1 MPAVLALGA
10 AKAAPNPGEN
20 NAAPKAVNR
29 LCKEPEAFDF
39 LQRWLSRKGGG
50 YTLKAKIKHFLA
62 SFVRNISG
70 SEAIEMVTTTAMIT
84 SFVIIA
90 FMFFTYVFEVNMC
103 AYATRQVVHDI
114 EVSGQVNQTQI
125 ENTFNSIL
133 GGSGSLYNKEIR
145 VTKADYIAGTK
156 NIQVKNRYGNLG
168 VFTVVGSCTYRL
180 QLINPGRF
188 DGFYIEFPIQTEQR
202 GMSEVY
208 WTEKSGGT
216 VRSNH

>member
-1 MPAVLALGA
+1 M
-10 AKAAPNPGEN
+10 
-20 NAAPKAVNR
+20 
-29 LCKEPEAFDF
+29 
-39 LQRWLSRKGGG
+39 
-50 YTLKAKIKHFLA
+50 LKAKIKHFLA

-133 GGSGSLYNKEIR
+133 GGSGSLYKKEIR

-156 NIQVKNRYGNLG
+156 NIQVKNRYGNPG

-188 DGFYIEFPIQTEQR
+188 DGFCCIEFPIQTEQR